1 MKADF
6 RICQTKTI
14 CFIVLMPSF
23 ERSKN
28 KYKILFLEAV
38 LLWVFASIFPI
49 IMHFQ
54 IDPYPEEWR
63 IRNPVWKSSW
73 STHTHTGNRE
83 IVFHQW
89 ASSIL
94 ITWCYQPIGNQEFKF
109 RITMWTSAQ
118 EWRGIGWDLRRISI
132 FEFKCGR

>member
-1 MKADF
+1 MKADI
-6 RICQTKTI
+6 RICQIKKI

-38 LLWVFASIFPI
+38 WFNISNHDAFSNRPVSRRVK
-49 IMHFQ
+49 
-54 IDPYPEEWR
+54 DPKPCLKEQLE
-63 IRNPVWKSSW
+63 
-73 STHTHTGNRE
+73 HTHTGNRE

-109 RITMWTSAQ
+109 RITIWTSAQ
-118 EWRGIGWDLRRISI
+118 EGRGIGWILRRII
-132 FEFKCGR
+132 VFEFKFSR